1 MDANQVALLKKEQRR
16 QGRSKV
22 RQALFVS
29 DYIFY
34 KHFDIYQQAA
44 QLYNEINEIYPR
56 KPDLR
61 RTEEF
66 KNWRMDVMG
75 QPTRVK
81 RKSRIRRPYV
91 FPTHANIPIADCIGP
106 HVNFTVVDQSESPH
120 LQPESPHLQ
129 PESPHIQSESPH
141 LQPESPHLQP
151 ESPHL
156 QPESPHLQPESPH
169 LQPESPHIQSESP
182 HLQSESPHLQPESP
196 HIQPESPDIQ
206 PESPH
211 IQPESPCVQ
220 PESSVHQNVKKGKV
234 MQLKIPLMKPPA
246 ETLRIVTEEDTPS
259 LEPSL
264 YTETLQIVT
273 EEVLEEDTSSLE
285 PSLYE
290 EISPEVIER
299 IVKELSLDPGLK
311 DILTT
316 VEEQVEFHQ
325 LGMDLDMP
333 DDRLE
338 NELENLI
345 FW

>member
-16 QGRSKV
+16 QSRTKV
-22 RQALFVS
+22 RQALLIN
-29 DYIFY
+29 DYVFY

-44 QLYNEINEIYPR
+44 QLYNQINEIYPK

-66 KNWRMDVMG
+66 KNWKMDVTG

-81 RKSRIRRPYV
+81 RKPKIRRPYV
-91 FPTHANIPIADCIGP
+91 FPAHTNIPIADCIGP
-106 HVNFTVVDQSESPH
+106 HVNFTVVDQ
-120 LQPESPHLQ
+120 
-129 PESPHIQSESPH
+129 
-141 LQPESPHLQP
+141 
-151 ESPHL
+151 
-156 QPESPHLQPESPH
+156 
-169 LQPESPHIQSESP
+169 
-182 HLQSESPHLQPESP
+182 PESP
-196 HIQPESPDIQ
+196 HIQPESPRVQPESPHIQ

-211 IQPESPCVQ
+211 IQPESPHIQPESPRVQ
-220 PESSVHQNVKKGKV
+220 PESPHIQPESPRVQPESPVHQIVKKGKV
-234 MQLKIPLMKPPA
+234 MELKIPLMKPPT
-246 ETLRIVTEEDTPS
+246 ETLQIVTEEVLQEDTPS

-273 EEVLEEDTSSLE
+273 EEVLQEDTPSLE

-299 IVKELSLDPGLK
+299 IVNELRQDPGLK

-316 VEEQVEFHQ
+316 VEEQLEFEQ
-325 LGMDLDMP
+325 IGMDLDIP

>member
-66 KNWRMDVMG
+66 KNWKMDVMG

-106 HVNFTVVDQSESPH
+106 HVNFTVVDQ
-120 LQPESPHLQ
+120 PESPHLQ
-129 PESPHIQSESPH
+129 PESPRV
-141 LQPESPHLQP
+141 
-151 ESPHL
+151 
-156 QPESPHLQPESPH
+156 
-169 LQPESPHIQSESP
+169 QPESPHI
-182 HLQSESPHLQPESP
+182 QPESP

-211 IQPESPCVQ
+211 IQPESPHIQPESPDIQPESPESPHIQPESPDIQPESPHIQPESPRVQ

-234 MQLKIPLMKPPA
+234 MELKIPLMKPPA
-246 ETLRIVTEEDTPS
+246 ETLRIVTEEDTLS

-316 VEEQVEFHQ
+316 VEEQVEFQQ

>member
-1 MDANQVALLKKEQRR
+1 MDANQVVLLKKEQRR
-16 QGRSKV
+16 QGRTKV

-66 KNWRMDVMG
+66 RNWKMDVMG
-75 QPTRVK
+75 QPTRVRK
-81 RKSRIRRPYV
+81 RKSKIRQPYV
-91 FPTHANIPIADCIGP
+91 FPTHANIPIAVCIGP
-106 HVNFTVVDQSESPH
+106 HVNFTVVD
-120 LQPESPHLQ
+120 
-129 PESPHIQSESPH
+129 
-141 LQPESPHLQP
+141 QPESPHLQP

-169 LQPESPHIQSESP
+169 LQPESPRAQA
-182 HLQSESPHLQPESP
+182 
-196 HIQPESPDIQ
+196 
-206 PESPH
+206 
-211 IQPESPCVQ
+211 
-220 PESSVHQNVKKGKV
+220 ESSVHQNVKKGKV
-234 MQLKIPLMKPPA
+234 MELKIPLMKPHA

-316 VEEQVEFHQ
+316 VEEQVEFQQ

>member
-66 KNWRMDVMG
+66 KNWKMDVMG
-75 QPTRVK
+75 QPTRVR

-129 PESPHIQSESPH
+129 PESPH
-141 LQPESPHLQP
+141 
-151 ESPHL
+151 
-156 QPESPHLQPESPH
+156 LQPESPH
-169 LQPESPHIQSESP
+169 LQPESPHIQPESPDIQPERPESP
-182 HLQSESPHLQPESP
+182 HIQPESPHIQPESP

-211 IQPESPCVQ
+211 IQPESPRVQ
-220 PESSVHQNVKKGKV
+220 SESSVHQNVKKGKV
-234 MQLKIPLMKPPA
+234 MELKIPLMKPPA

-311 DILTT
+311 GILTT
-316 VEEQVEFHQ
+316 VEEQVEFDQ